1 MAEIDKTWVTREQYE
16 LVRKWAYE
24 YGSFEIPVIG
34 FKDEVK
40 NYIHEYDKVPEYA
53 MLWNTPSYFDVFLR
67 TNCPFDFIQTR
78 LMEQYGDSYNNM
90 EYGDPYLKCHAKK
103 VKIEWFG
110 YFEENEKGDAELRI
124 FDKEDLWLFYCD
136 KNKEQKIPEYFFE
149 GGSNLPFGD
158 ASKYYYN
165 KTLGYIT
172 NDILH
177 FDLPVDYRIE
187 IDFNS
192 KTITGIVRRRV

>member
-1 MAEIDKTWVTREQYE
+1 MAGIDKTWVTREQYE
-16 LVRKWAYE
+16 LVRRWAYE
-24 YGSFEIPVIG
+24 YGSFKIPVIG
-34 FKDEVK
+34 FKDNVK

-78 LMEQYGDSYNNM
+78 LMEQYGDCYNNM
-90 EYGDPYLKCHAKK
+90 EYGDPYLKYPTKK
-103 VKIEWFG
+103 IKIEWLEHFK
-110 YFEENEKGDAELRI
+110 EDKAEIVELRV

-136 KNKEQKIPEYFFE
+136 KNKGQKIPEYFFE
-149 GGSNLPFGD
+149 GGANLPFDG

-165 KTLGYIT
+165 RTLEYIT
-172 NDILH
+172 NDISH

-187 IDFNS
+187 IEFNL
-192 KTITGIVRRRV
+192 KTITGIVRRKV